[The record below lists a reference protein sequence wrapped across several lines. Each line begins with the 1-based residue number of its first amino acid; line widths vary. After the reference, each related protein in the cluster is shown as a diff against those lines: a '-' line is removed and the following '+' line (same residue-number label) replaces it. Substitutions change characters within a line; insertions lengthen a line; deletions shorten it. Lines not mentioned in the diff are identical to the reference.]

1 MKTDQR
7 PGEQE
12 LPPQVVAEWQR
23 EAMRRGQRPEE
34 YWARQQM
41 QIRAR
46 IQSHEERKPVRL
58 WVSVATAV
66 VVFFAVL
73 LAVPAGPRPPKAP
86 PQAAIDADQ
95 ELLLAVEHSL
105 ATGTPEALE
114 PLTLLVVPTSNNNG
128 SESTSNK
135 EHGHEN

>member
-1 MKTDQR
+1 MNTNQR
-7 PGEQE
+7 SGDQE
-12 LPPQVVAEWQR
+12 LPPEVLAEWRQ
-23 EAMRRGQRPEE
+23 EAARLGQRPEDF
-34 YWARQQM
+34 WARQQM

-46 IQSHEERKPVRL
+46 IQSHGERKPMRL
-58 WVSVATAV
+58 WVAVATAV

-73 LAVPAGPRPPKAP
+73 LVVPAGPRPPKAP
-86 PQAAIDADQ
+86 PQAAVDADQ

-114 PLTLLVVPTSNNNG
+114 PLTLLVVPASNNNG
-128 SESTSNK
+128 SESSSNK